1 MYNAAYNAN
10 FNPLLSWMI
19 YLTPFHSHINKI
31 KFEKI
36 QESSDLGLHYLHWTD
51 DPVSRIKPVK
61 VLFISWNAFLVNKS
75 IAQMQI
81 WVRQLA
87 KKTWD
92 NRITFVINTTLYII
106 KWEFDISNGQ
116 TVIMW
121 RHILDIQIYPI

>member
-1 MYNAAYNAN
+1 
-10 FNPLLSWMI
+10 
-19 YLTPFHSHINKI
+19 
-31 KFEKI
+31 
-36 QESSDLGLHYLHWTD
+36 
-51 DPVSRIKPVK
+51 
-61 VLFISWNAFLVNKS
+61 
-75 IAQMQI
+75 MQI